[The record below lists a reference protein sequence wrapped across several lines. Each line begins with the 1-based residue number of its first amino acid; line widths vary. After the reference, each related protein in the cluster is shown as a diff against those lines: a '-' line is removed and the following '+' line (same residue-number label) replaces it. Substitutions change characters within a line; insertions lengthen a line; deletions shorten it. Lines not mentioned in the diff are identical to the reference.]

1 MEEETDPIAR
11 LALERFSIPYLYPYQ
26 RLAIA
31 NALDGMEGGCPEA
44 GEEYPRGQIVILPT
58 GYGKSLCFQL
68 PALYAPGAT
77 IVVYPLIGLM
87 ADQARSLS
95 ARGIANV
102 VVRGG
107 MDGADRKRA
116 FEALKPGESRIIV
129 TNPEALSRPQT
140 LSALTALKPRH
151 LVVDEAHCVAEWG
164 DSFRPA
170 YLELGRLAK
179 ALAPRFLSAFTATAS
194 PAILSRLS
202 ELLFGGEAFRLV
214 AGLPD
219 RPNLR
224 YAVWP
229 ALSMRH
235 ALREALGSLPR
246 PLIVFVP
253 SRAGAEIAAEE
264 LRYQCPGIDSRF
276 YHAGLS
282 KEERADIERWFF
294 ASTDGVLCA
303 TCAYG
308 MGIDKPDVRSVLHY
322 GPPSSVEAYVQESG
336 RAGRDGQAAQAL
348 LLREAEAADYGAEL
362 ANESGG
368 GAAERRK
375 RRMREYGLL
384 NKGCRRAFLLD
395 ALGVEDAGERACGGC
410 DLCDGAACA
419 EAEGSE
425 ALLSMVGRH
434 AKRFDGA
441 TSRLFLRGRAHSARW
456 QAAIAGSGSMSAWRA
471 EEVDEA
477 LQRALSI
484 GMIKRVRRGPWKA
497 RLMPGRLFLA
507 GPALRKGRA
516 TKADVAEVNGPGL
529 KKGS

>member
-31 NALDGMEGGCPEA
+31 NALDGMEGGRSEA
-44 GEEYPRGQIVILPT
+44 EEEYPRGQIVILPT

-77 IVVYPLIGLM
+77 IVVYPLLGLM

-107 MDGADRKRA
+107 MDKTDRERA

-129 TNPEALSRPQT
+129 TNPEALGRPET
-140 LSALTALKPRH
+140 LRALAALKPRH

-194 PAILSRLS
+194 PSILSRLS

-224 YAVWP
+224 YAVRP
-229 ALSMRH
+229 ALSMRQ

-253 SRAGAEIAAEE
+253 SRTGAELAAEE
-264 LRYQCPGIDSRF
+264 LRYRYPGIDSRF

-282 KEERADIERWFF
+282 KDERADIERWFF
-294 ASTDGVLCA
+294 ASADGVLCA

-322 GPPSSVEAYVQESG
+322 GPPASVEAYVQESG
-336 RAGRDGQAAQAL
+336 RAGRDGRPAQAL
-348 LLREAEAADYGAEL
+348 LLREAEAADYGEERDDEA
-362 ANESGG
+362 SGS
-368 GAAERRK
+368 AAEMRK

-384 NKGCRRAFLLD
+384 NGGCRRAFLLG

-410 DLCDGAACA
+410 DLCDGTAYAK
-419 EAEGSE
+419 AEGSE
-425 ALLSMVGRH
+425 AVLSMAGRH

-441 TSRLFLRGRAHSARW
+441 TARLFLLGRAHSGRW
-456 QAAIAGSGSMSAWRA
+456 QAAIAGSGGLSAWRA
-471 EEVDEA
+471 EEADEA
-477 LQRALSI
+477 LQRALAI
-484 GMIKRVRRGPWKA
+484 GVLKRLKRWPWKG
-497 RLMPGRLFLA
+497 RLVPGRLARTGRA
-507 GPALRKGRA
+507 GPIER
-516 TKADVAEVNGPGL
+516 
-529 KKGS
+529 